1 MEFEMADDKK
11 HKHIKVIDV
20 EAIDEKDDA
29 NGGPVDTVDILDSV
43 SDAETPRRQRNKRLE
58 DIENPLSNEDSDV
71 VEENLFPSEPDNDE
85 QA

>member
-1 MEFEMADDKK
+1 MEFEMTDDKK
-11 HKHIKVIDV
+11 HKHMKVIDV

-43 SDAETPRRQRNKRLE
+43 SDAGTPRRQRSKRLE

>member
-1 MEFEMADDKK
+1 MTDDKK

-20 EAIDEKDDA
+20 EAIDEKDDD

-43 SDAETPRRQRNKRLE
+43 SDAGTPSRQRNKRLE
-58 DIENPLSNEDSDV
+58 DIENPLSNEDNDV

>member
-1 MEFEMADDKK
+1 MAEDKK

-29 NGGPVDTVDILDSV
+29 NGGPVDTVDFLVSV
-43 SDAETPRRQRNKRLE
+43 CDAGAPRRQRNKRLE

-71 VEENLFPSEPDNDE
+71 VEENLFPSEPGNDE

>member
-1 MEFEMADDKK
+1 MTDDKK

-29 NGGPVDTVDILDSV
+29 NGGPVDTVDILDNV
-43 SDAETPRRQRNKRLE
+43 SDAGTPSRQRNKRLE